1 MLSVFET
8 HQTSCRDC
16 LEKSCAAAVL
26 SATEIDWVNENR
38 SEKDFRKGD
47 IILHEGS
54 MTSHIIYLK
63 SGLVKEYIK
72 NLNEKEQIL
81 QIIKRYSYL
90 GLSSLFGAKVNH
102 YSYAALEDLKVC
114 YIDVSVFNQLVRQN
128 GKFAYEILVSVS
140 RDSLNNFHRFM
151 SQSQKKTYG
160 KVAEAILYF
169 AKVIYEITEFELPFT
184 RQEFADLI
192 GISRESAT
200 RVLTK
205 FKDDDIL
212 DLNGRSIKIKN
223 LELLEQISKNG

>member
-1 MLSVFET
+1 MMLNTELPKIT
-8 HQTSCRDC
+8 CRDC
-16 LEKSCAAAVL
+16 KEKSCAAAVL
-26 SATEIDWVNENR
+26 NVSEIDLVNANR
-38 SEKDFRKGD
+38 SETEFRKGD

-63 SGLVKEYIK
+63 SGLVKEYLK
-72 NLNEKEQIL
+72 NGNDKEQIL
-81 QIIKRYSYL
+81 QIIKKYSYL

-102 YSYAALEDLKVC
+102 YSYAALEDIKVC
-114 YIDVSVFNQLVRQN
+114 YIDVSVFNQLVKQN

-151 SQSQKKTYG
+151 SQSQKRTYG
-160 KVAEAILYF
+160 RVAEAILYF
-169 AKVIYEITEFELPFT
+169 AKIIYEELEFEIPFT

-205 FKDDDIL
+205 FKEDEIL
-212 DLNGRSIKIKN
+212 NLNGRFIKIVN
-223 LELLEQISKNG
+223 LELLQQISKNG